1 MDSPMAGATDKQSLF
16 LELRIH
22 NRGPRCVHKTKKGCM
37 CERVNWLPY
46 QKNVVKGKSSTK
58 QVTQGCSD
66 VEDWWLGVYKQ
77 NNPSHW
83 HMHAYTHAHTH
94 AHTHTHA
101 HMQHLKCVFSHF
113 LTQAWPR
120 EQWTEVQKERQSRE
134 WNCIF
139 AAKMWAAVCF

>member
-1 MDSPMAGATDKQSLF
+1 MIDWIFSHCYATLHACFRSVCLLVDPSVIKVFSKIFATILAFLERSIFGSITMDSPMAGATDKQSLF

-77 NNPSHW
+77 NNPSH
-83 HMHAYTHAHTH
+83 
-94 AHTHTHA
+94 
-101 HMQHLKCVFSHF
+101 
-113 LTQAWPR
+113 
-120 EQWTEVQKERQSRE
+120 
-134 WNCIF
+134 
-139 AAKMWAAVCF
+139 